1 MSSDEIYAQLD
12 TIESDGDEDI
22 ENLMNNSDTR
32 FIDESLIENGDS
44 KMDLSLSTNCL
55 GIENHLSDPD
65 TPTPIEAVVR
75 ISQRDSDSNDDI
87 PLSSL
92 QVPKADKEQKW
103 RKQFKRAY
111 VEKCVFAEDGIVNI
125 DVQDPS
131 PMQVFAKTVGL
142 EGLLSL
148 LKTESERYAEQN
160 GRMFQTTLE
169 ELCAFLGINILIGIH
184 KLPKMRDYWSID
196 EGLGKTMTKD

>member
-1 MSSDEIYAQLD
+1 
-12 TIESDGDEDI
+12 
-22 ENLMNNSDTR
+22 MNNSDTR

-44 KMDLSLSTNCL
+44 KMDLSLSTSCL

-75 ISQRDSDSNDDI
+75 ISQRDSDSDDDV

-92 QVPKADKEQKW
+92 QFPKAVKAWKW

-160 GRMFQTTLE
+160 ERMFQTTLE
-169 ELCAFLGINILIGIH
+169 E
-184 KLPKMRDYWSID
+184 KLPPQKLSIHF
-196 EGLGKTMTKD
+196 